1 MPQDRETAWLV
12 FLVIAL
18 VGVLGLFPYRWY
30 RHTYRPGLI
39 ASEMLNALST
49 SLQRAT
55 SQWHPNATV
64 SVRGL
69 WAPLVPIYMNDK
81 VEIVVHGNW
90 ANAPVS
96 IQFKLDV
103 GMPET
108 GFWGRLNSVGDP
120 GVYYPPVTSVRLT
133 SKRHLAKR
141 TGLIKTSKSEND
153 VNNVL
158 AGLGLAGKYRQVS
171 DDMFAYGEEVKTAD
185 FFNSDVLALVSAF
198 PRNLFVHPFDGPVIE
213 DSEITITW
221 EGHETDPKVIEA
233 AFHLLTTIS
242 EAAVAAK

>member
-1 MPQDRETAWLV
+1 MEHNRETAL
-12 FLVIAL
+12 L
-18 VGVLGLFPYRWY
+18 VGLLLVLLGTIGAFGYLWY
-30 RHTYRPGLI
+30 SRTYKPGLLACRRLTTL
-39 ASEMLNALST
+39 ASSLHST
-49 SLQRAT
+49 SPAWIQT
-55 SQWHPNATV
+55 SDV
-64 SVRGL
+64 STRGML
-69 WAPLVPIYMNDK
+69 IPLLPIYSNEKANISVEGRWSND
-81 VEIVVHGNW
+81 
-90 ANAPVS
+90 PVTV
-96 IQFKLDV
+96 QFKLAV
-103 GMPET
+103 GPPQT
-108 GFWGRLNSVGDP
+108 SFWGDADP
-120 GVYYPPVTSVRLT
+120 LGAYYPPVTSVRLT
-133 SKRHLAKR
+133 SKHHLAKR
-141 TGLIKTSKSEND
+141 TGLIKTSKIEND